1 MKDEQKNKDNI
12 IETENDVHTTE
23 AIDGRRKFLKGGIAV
38 TGAVVAG
45 GVLVAC
51 GEKEKPAPMSK
62 VEAPAVMAPKTTV
75 LKLQGAW
82 GGGIFKEF
90 AQDYVNRVNEM
101 SGGSLKIDYLD
112 VGAVVKTAEIQTA
125 VHRGV
130 LDAGHLVTAY
140 WYSKNAA
147 ASLFGTGPCWG
158 WTADQLLGWVR
169 YGGGQ
174 ELYDELMHDVLNLDL
189 VGFFTGPMPAQP
201 FGWFKKPIS
210 SAKDIVGLKYRTV
223 GLAANVLQEMG
234 MSVVQLPGGE
244 IQPAMERGLIDAAEF
259 NNPTSDKDFGMQD
272 VAKHYYLGSFHQSQE
287 SFEIIFNKTRY
298 DGLAKEHQAIL
309 KYASESASTDMAWKA
324 MDRYSK
330 DLQVL
335 QKDHGVN
342 VYHTPN
348 DIMEAQLVAWDK
360 VLVDFMKDPYFAKV
374 VDSQKAW
381 MKRLGAYANNN
392 NPDYLGAYKHYFG

>member
-1 MKDEQKNKDNI
+1 MKDEQKNNDNTAA
-12 IETENDVHTTE
+12 TE
-23 AIDGRRKFLKGGIAV
+23 GRRKFLKGSVAAA
-38 TGAVVAG
+38 GAATVG
-45 GVLVAC
+45 F
-51 GEKEKPAPMSK
+51 PMISK
-62 VEAPAVMAPKTTV
+62 AADPVV

-90 AQDYVNRVNEM
+90 AQDYVDRVNEM

-140 WYSKNAA
+140 WYSKNPA

-158 WTADQLLGWVR
+158 WTADQLLGWIK

-174 ELYDELMHDVLNLDL
+174 QLYDELMHDILKLNL
-189 VGFFTGPMPAQP
+189 VGFFSGPMPAQP
-201 FGWFKKPIS
+201 FGWFKKPIKN
-210 SAKDIVGLKYRTV
+210 ANDIKGLKYRTV

-272 VAKHYYLGSFHQSQE
+272 VAKNYYLGSFHQSQE
-287 SFEIIFNKTRY
+287 SFEIIFNKKKY
-298 DGLAKEHQAIL
+298 DSLSKEHQAIL
-309 KYASESASTDMAWKA
+309 KYASESASADMAWKA

-330 DLQVL
+330 DLEVL
-335 QKDHGVN
+335 QKEHGVN
-342 VYHTPN
+342 VERTPN
-348 DIMEAQLVAWDK
+348 DIMLAQLEAWDK
-360 VLVDFMKDPYFAKV
+360 VLKDFVEKDAFFAKV
-374 VDSQKAW
+374 VASQKAW
-381 MKRLGAYANNN
+381 MKRLGAYTTKND
-392 NPDYLGAYKHYFG
+392 PDYLGAYKHYFG